1 MSFENQNF
9 NQPECAAEEATQEVL
24 NSFREGK
31 WRKVLM
37 QESIGGN
44 AGFNKAGINAFIE
57 KDTEKII
64 AFGNSQNL
72 SKDITTNPNYTNA
85 LFTYNFGNSLTNLL
99 KKFDLKPEF
108 FEKVSAPGA
117 SEQALNNLKEALSLF
132 NQEYAEEQKQEFQK

>member
-1 MSFENQNF
+1 MSVENPNF
-9 NQPECAAEEATQEVL
+9 NQPEHAAEEAVQDIL
-24 NSFREGK
+24 NKFREGE
-31 WRKVLM
+31 WRKILM

-57 KDTEKII
+57 KDTGKII
-64 AFGNSQNL
+64 AFGNIQNL
-72 SKDITTNPNYTNA
+72 SKEIISNPNYTNV

-117 SEQALNNLKEALSLF
+117 SEQALENLKKAVSLF
-132 NQEYAEEQKQEFQK
+132 NQEYTEEQKKEFKK